1 MYRIMWWGMKQTQHL
16 DTREIVFSRDDPLY
30 KCLPIWSLLNVRKI
44 LKTFMFMDFL
54 NNYIDLHGIKLSLSP
69 NLS

>member
-44 LKTFMFMDFL
+44 LKTFMFMDF
-54 NNYIDLHGIKLSLSP
+54 
-69 NLS
+69 